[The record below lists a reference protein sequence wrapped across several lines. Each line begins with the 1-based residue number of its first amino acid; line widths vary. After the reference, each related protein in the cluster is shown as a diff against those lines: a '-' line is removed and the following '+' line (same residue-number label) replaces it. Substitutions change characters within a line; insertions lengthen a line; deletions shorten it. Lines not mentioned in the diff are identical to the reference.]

1 MNRCA
6 IMDGDANGQG
16 TLIDWRS
23 EGASARRAQDTSGGA
38 SMHANSEQNG
48 MQVAAWVG
56 YGVL

>member
-1 MNRCA
+1 
-6 IMDGDANGQG
+6 MDGDANGQG